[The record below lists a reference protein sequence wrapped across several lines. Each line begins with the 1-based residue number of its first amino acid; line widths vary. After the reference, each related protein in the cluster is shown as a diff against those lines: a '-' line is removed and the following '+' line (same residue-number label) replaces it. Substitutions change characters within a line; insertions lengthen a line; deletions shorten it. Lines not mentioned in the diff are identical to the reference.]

1 MTDVL
6 PARGRVFRGE
16 TERGA
21 VTAEFAVALP
31 AVVLLLAFL
40 LAGGA
45 AGITQLRLEEAVR
58 AGARASARGET
69 TGSVEG
75 IVKRLAGDGVS
86 ATLTDDG
93 EWLTVTASSPVG
105 GALGP
110 LVPWTLKASA
120 SARAEAGTP

>member
-1 MTDVL
+1 MTNALLVRRRVVE
-6 PARGRVFRGE
+6 ARPE
-16 TERGA
+16 AGA

-69 TGSVEG
+69 AVSVQG
-75 IVKRLAGDGVS
+75 TVQRLAGEGAS
-86 ATLTDDG
+86 FSLTDDG
-93 EWLTVTASSPVG
+93 GWLTVTASSPVG
-105 GALGP
+105 GALGS
-110 LVPWTLKASA
+110 LIPWQLTAAA
-120 SARAEAGTP
+120 SARAESGTP

>member
-1 MTDVL
+1 M
-6 PARGRVFRGE
+6 
-16 TERGA
+16 
-21 VTAEFAVALP
+21 TAEFAVALP

-69 TGSVEG
+69 TVSVQG
-75 IVKRLAGDGVS
+75 TVRRLAGEG
-86 ATLTDDG
+86 ATSSLTDDG
-93 EWLTVTASSPVG
+93 GWLTVTASSPVG

-110 LVPWTLKASA
+110 LIPWQLTASA
-120 SARAEAGTP
+120 SARAETGTS

>member
-6 PARGRVFRGE
+6 PARGRVFRGGE
-16 TERGA
+16 TERGGA

-58 AGARASARGET
+58 AGARASARGGET
-69 TGSVEG
+69 TGRWKG
-75 IVKRLAGDGVS
+75 
-86 ATLTDDG
+86 
-93 EWLTVTASSPVG
+93 SSSG
-105 GALGP
+105 LQG
-110 LVPWTLKASA
+110 TA
-120 SARAEAGTP
+120 SARR

>member
-6 PARGRVFRGE
+6 PAAGECSGGE
-16 TERGA
+16 TERGGA

-58 AGARASARGET
+58 AGARASARG
-69 TGSVEG
+69 
-75 IVKRLAGDGVS
+75 
-86 ATLTDDG
+86 
-93 EWLTVTASSPVG
+93 
-105 GALGP
+105 
-110 LVPWTLKASA
+110 
-120 SARAEAGTP
+120 